1 MRRFVSRVLPAA
13 VAALA
18 LAPGRVAGQAPRYTP
33 ADVEFMQG
41 MIAHHA
47 QALDMVALVPE
58 RTTTESIRL
67 LAQRIDISQ
76 RDEIRLMRNWLTE
89 RGQAA
94 PDPAAAPGHHAG
106 GGHDMLMPGM
116 LTGEQMA
123 QLAAAKGAE
132 FDRLFLQLMIQHH
145 QGALTMVKTLF
156 GTQGAAQETPTFR
169 YASEVDTDQRFEI
182 ERMQKL
188 LARETRP

>member
-1 MRRFVSRVLPAA
+1 MRRFVSRVLPSA

-18 LAPGRVAGQAPRYTP
+18 LAPGRVAAQAPRYTP

-94 PDPAAAPGHHAG
+94 PDPAAAHGHHAG
-106 GGHDMLMPGM
+106 GVHEMLMPGM

-123 QLAAAKGAE
+123 RLAAAKGAE

>member
-1 MRRFVSRVLPAA
+1 MHRLVSRVLSAA
-13 VAALA
+13 VLALA
-18 LAPGRVAGQAPRYTP
+18 LAPGRAAGQASRYTP

-47 QALDMVALVPE
+47 QALDMVALVPD
-58 RTTTESIRL
+58 RTTTQSIHV

-76 RDEIRLMRNWLTE
+76 RDEIRLMRSWLTE

-94 PDPAAAPGHHAG
+94 PDPGAAHGHHAG
-106 GGHDMLMPGM
+106 GGHEMLMPGM
-116 LTGEQMA
+116 LTSEQMA
-123 QLAAAKGAE
+123 RLASAKGGE

>member
-1 MRRFVSRVLPAA
+1 MRRLVSRVLPAA

-47 QALDMVALVPE
+47 QALEMVALVPD
-58 RTTTESIRL
+58 RTTTESIRV

-76 RDEIRLMRNWLTE
+76 RDEIGLMRSWLTE

-94 PDPAAAPGHHAG
+94 PDPAAAHERHAG
-106 GGHDMLMPGM
+106 MHEMLMPGM
-116 LTGEQMA
+116 LTADQMA
-123 QLAAAKGAE
+123 RLAAAKGAE

-145 QGALTMVKTLF
+145 QGALAMVKTLF

-169 YASEVDTDQRFEI
+169 YASGVDADQRFEI

>member
-1 MRRFVSRVLPAA
+1 MQRLVSRVLPAA
-13 VAALA
+13 VVALA
-18 LAPGRVAGQAPRYTP
+18 LAAGPAAGQAPRYTP

-47 QALDMVALVPE
+47 QALDMVALVPD
-58 RTTTESIRL
+58 RTSTESIRL

-94 PDPAAAPGHHAG
+94 PDPAAAHAHHAG
-106 GGHDMLMPGM
+106 AGHEMLMPGM

-123 QLAAAKGAE
+123 RLAAAKGAE

-145 QGALTMVKTLF
+145 QGALAMVKTLF

-182 ERMQKL
+182 ERMEKL
-188 LARETRP
+188 LARETQP

>member
-1 MRRFVSRVLPAA
+1 MQRLMSRVLPAA

-18 LAPGRVAGQAPRYTP
+18 LAPGQVAAQAPRYTP

-47 QALDMVALVPE
+47 QALDMVALVPD

-67 LAQRIDISQ
+67 LAQRIEISQ

-106 GGHDMLMPGM
+106 GGHEMLMPGM
-116 LTGEQMA
+116 LTAEQMA
-123 QLAAAKGAE
+123 RLAAAKGAE

>member
-1 MRRFVSRVLPAA
+1 MQRLVSRVLPAA
-13 VAALA
+13 VAVFA

-47 QALDMVALVPE
+47 QALEMVALVPE
-58 RTTTESIRL
+58 RTATESIRV

-76 RDEIRLMRNWLTE
+76 RDEIRLMRSWLTA

-106 GGHDMLMPGM
+106 GGHEMLMPGM

-123 QLAAAKGAE
+123 RLGAAKGAE

-156 GTQGAAQETPTFR
+156 GTQGAAQEIPTFR

-182 ERMQKL
+182 ERMQNL
-188 LARETRP
+188 LARETKP

>member
-47 QALDMVALVPE
+47 QALEMVALVPD
-58 RTTTESIRL
+58 RTTTESIRV

-76 RDEIRLMRNWLTE
+76 RDEIRLMRSWLTE

-94 PDPAAAPGHHAG
+94 PDPAAAHERHAG
-106 GGHDMLMPGM
+106 MHEMLMPGM
-116 LTGEQMA
+116 LTADQMA
-123 QLAAAKGAE
+123 RLAAAKGAE

-145 QGALTMVKTLF
+145 QGALAMVKTLF

-169 YASEVDTDQRFEI
+169 YASGVDADQRFEI

>member
-1 MRRFVSRVLPAA
+1 

-47 QALDMVALVPE
+47 QALEMVALVPD
-58 RTTTESIRL
+58 RTTTESIRV

-76 RDEIRLMRNWLTE
+76 RDEIRLMRSWLTE
-89 RGQAA
+89 RSQAA
-94 PDPAAAPGHHAG
+94 PDPAAAPGRHAG

-116 LTGEQMA
+116 LTADQMA
-123 QLAAAKGAE
+123 RLAAAKGAE

-145 QGALTMVKTLF
+145 QGALAMVKTLF

-169 YASEVDTDQRFEI
+169 YASGVDADQRFEI

-188 LARETRP
+188 LATETRP

>member
-1 MRRFVSRVLPAA
+1 MPGLLSRILPAA
-13 VAALA
+13 VAAFA
-18 LAPGRVAGQAPRYTP
+18 LAPGRVAGQAPRYAR

-47 QALDMVALVPE
+47 QALDMVALVPD

-76 RDEIRLMRNWLTE
+76 RDEIRLMRSWLTE

-94 PDPAAAPGHHAG
+94 PDPVAAHGHRAG
-106 GGHDMLMPGM
+106 AGHEMLMPGM

-123 QLAAAKGAE
+123 RLAAVKGAE

-169 YASEVDTDQRFEI
+169 YASGVDTDQRFEI

>member
-1 MRRFVSRVLPAA
+1 MHRLVSRILPAA
-13 VAALA
+13 AVALA
-18 LAPGRVAGQAPRYTP
+18 LAPGRVEGQAPRYTP
-33 ADVEFMQG
+33 ADVAFMQG

-47 QALDMVALVPE
+47 QALEMVALVPE
-58 RTTTESIRL
+58 RTTTESIRV

-76 RDEIRLMRNWLTE
+76 RDEIRLMRSWLTE

-94 PDPAAAPGHHAG
+94 PDPAAPHGHHAD
-106 GGHDMLMPGM
+106 GGHEMLMPGM

-123 QLAAAKGAE
+123 RLAGAKGPE

-169 YASEVDTDQRFEI
+169 YASGVDTDQRFEI
-182 ERMQKL
+182 DRMQKL

>member
-1 MRRFVSRVLPAA
+1 MQRFLSRVLPAA

-18 LAPGRVAGQAPRYTP
+18 LAAGPAAGQAPRYTP

-47 QALDMVALVPE
+47 QALDMVALVPA
-58 RTTTESIRL
+58 RTSTESIRL
-67 LAQRIDISQ
+67 LAQRIGISQ
-76 RDEIRLMRNWLTE
+76 RDEIRLMRNWLTK

-94 PDPAAAPGHHAG
+94 PDPAAAHAHHAG
-106 GGHDMLMPGM
+106 GEHEMLMPGM
-116 LTGEQMA
+116 LTSEQMA
-123 QLAAAKGAE
+123 RLAAAKGAE

-145 QGALTMVKTLF
+145 EGALTMVKTLF

>member
-1 MRRFVSRVLPAA
+1 MQRFLSRVLPAA

-18 LAPGRVAGQAPRYTP
+18 LAAGPAAGQAPRYTP

-94 PDPAAAPGHHAG
+94 PDRTRPRPRGTMPAA
-106 GGHDMLMPGM
+106 
-116 LTGEQMA
+116 
-123 QLAAAKGAE
+123 
-132 FDRLFLQLMIQHH
+132 
-145 QGALTMVKTLF
+145 
-156 GTQGAAQETPTFR
+156 GTRCSCRGC
-169 YASEVDTDQRFEI
+169 
-182 ERMQKL
+182 
-188 LARETRP
+188 